1 MSRRSPAACRQAFM
15 KACQANAMKRLL
27 WLVLLLSL
35 IPGLLLAYN
44 RFQAE
49 GTSRTVTL
57 LMDEIALRDQAAIAG
72 VSIFEL
78 AERYRALGLN
88 GIALYEDTLESLEAK
103 GRVAKLSNAEAKATA
118 ALLGESLPELPAN
131 STLVTE
137 LTPGGAAGLLAK
149 NTPEPQRVTL
159 AGREWLIFAGDAR
172 LRPAGPDLT
181 ALAVWQA
188 AGWDIAYRP
197 RNFPQLSAVGADFPG
212 VSYIIHAGT
221 EIAGHPNL
229 IDELVAAS
237 QGFLTG
243 IIESTPQ
250 DGQSKL
256 VNRVPTTRVFSI
268 SQEWLDTMRPEDA
281 VPRFVLAANER
292 GARLLYL
299 RPYSR
304 ERMGDMFENTEALIG
319 GLAAA
324 LKAEGFTIGP
334 VRPLVYE
341 PNQLLRLLSAVGVLA
356 GLLLLATLYPGAWG
370 PLVALGL
377 SGLAV
382 AAAGLSWDALALLAA
397 LIFPVI
403 GYALLPERLTSF
415 GVATLISLL
424 GAVLLAAVGTDGESI
439 LAARPFAGVA
449 ATLIVP
455 PLLFLFQYALRY
467 GRPVDW
473 VAAFWRYPIRIGDV
487 LLGLMVLAALALVL
501 LRRGNFPVIG
511 VSELELTVRSWLAEL
526 FVRPRFKELIG
537 HPLAVVALGSAALPA
552 WVKALLLTGG
562 VIAQASILNSFSHYH
577 TPLLI
582 SLART
587 LIALVIGLVIGLLLL
602 PLTRWLLAAGRR
614 WLASAKPM
622 KPA

>member
-1 MSRRSPAACRQAFM
+1 M
-15 KACQANAMKRLL
+15 KHLL
-27 WLVLLLSL
+27 WLVIIISL
-35 IPGLLLAYN
+35 IPGLLMAYD

-49 GTSRTVTL
+49 GVSRTVTL

-72 VSIFEL
+72 LSSFEL

-88 GIALYEDTLESLEAK
+88 GIALYEDTLESLAAK
-103 GRVAKLSNAEAKATA
+103 NRVAMLRSTEAKAVA
-118 ALLGESLPELPAN
+118 ALFGEVLPALPAN
-131 STLVTE
+131 STLVAE
-137 LTPGGAAGLLAK
+137 LEPGGAAGLLAK

-159 AGREWLIFAGDAR
+159 AGREWLVFAGEAR
-172 LRPAGPDLT
+172 LRPTGPDLA

-188 AGWDIAYRP
+188 AGWEIAYRP
-197 RNFPQLSAVGADFPG
+197 RNFPQLSAVGADFPEG

-221 EIAGHPNL
+221 EIAGHPKL
-229 IDELVAAS
+229 IDELVLAS
-237 QGFLTG
+237 QNFLTG

-250 DGQSKL
+250 DGQSKI

-268 SQEWLDTMRPEDA
+268 SQEWLDTMRPEEA

-319 GLAAA
+319 GLVTA

-334 VRPLVYE
+334 VRPLVYQ
-341 PNQLLRLLSAVGVLA
+341 PNQTLRLLSAFGVLA
-356 GLLLLATLYPGAWG
+356 GLVLLATLYPGAWG
-370 PLVALGL
+370 PVVALGL
-377 SGLAV
+377 GGLAV
-382 AAAGLSWDALALLAA
+382 AAAGPSWDALALLAA

-415 GVATLISLL
+415 GLATLISLL
-424 GAVLLAAVGTDGESI
+424 GAVLLAAVGTDGQSI
-439 LAARPFAGVA
+439 IAARPFAGVA

-473 VAAFWRYPIRIGDV
+473 LATFWRYPIRIGDV
-487 LLGLMVLAALALVL
+487 LLGLVVLAALALVL
-501 LRRGNFPVIG
+501 LRRGNFPIIG
-511 VSELELTVRSWLAEL
+511 VSELELTLRNWLAEL
-526 FVRPRFKELIG
+526 FVRPRFKELVG
-537 HPLAVVALGSAALPA
+537 HPLAVLALGSAALPA

-582 SLART
+582 SLARSV
-587 LIALVIGLVIGLLLL
+587 IALLIGLSIGLLLL

-614 WLASAKPM
+614 WLASAKPI